1 MVGTWP
7 QRPGPLRRLLN
18 AASPSTA
25 FVPQYARDHANL
37 ERLRRLVEEG
47 HVSLRVARALPAE
60 QADDA
65 HRLMEAAGL
74 RGRLV
79 LTF

>member
-1 MVGTWP
+1 M
-7 QRPGPLRRLLN
+7 
-18 AASPSTA
+18 
-25 FVPQYARDHANL
+25 PQYARDHANL